1 MEQTISES
9 SHRADLRGAGL
20 GRAPT
25 AGGSRNT
32 PADALGL
39 SLDFLTGLATS
50 ASAVAI
56 SVLGHWQANM
66 AAGLAEGLAEA
77 AKERA
82 EIVRTMAAT
91 ERAEIAKSQARSL
104 YATASTVVVAAVSI
118 RIARLAGPG
127 A

>member
-1 MEQTISES
+1 M
-9 SHRADLRGAGL
+9 
-20 GRAPT
+20 
-25 AGGSRNT
+25 
-32 PADALGL
+32 
-39 SLDFLTGLATS
+39 TGLATS

-56 SVLGHWQANM
+56 SALGHWQANM

-82 EIVRTMAAT
+82 EIVRTMAAKERAEIVRT
-91 ERAEIAKSQARSL
+91 MAAKERAEIAKSQARSL